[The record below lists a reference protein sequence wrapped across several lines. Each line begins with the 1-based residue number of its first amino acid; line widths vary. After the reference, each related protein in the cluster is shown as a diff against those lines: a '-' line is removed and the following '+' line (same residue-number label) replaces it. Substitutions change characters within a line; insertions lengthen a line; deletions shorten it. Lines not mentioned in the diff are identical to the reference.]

1 MYFEEYLNKIDNNI
15 KLFIDM
21 DGVVADYDFGK
32 AYDYHKKR
40 PLFDNIKKLE
50 KISKKKNIELYILSV
65 TRQNVGYNQK
75 MKWLNKNMPF
85 IKKENIF
92 IISRE
97 ANNLVISSILKAN
110 FLKKFDREGCQI
122 VVIDDDPRVLKEIHK
137 KNEDVILLK
146 DTVLTD

>member
-1 MYFEEYLNKIDNNI
+1 MYLEERLKRIGDNI

-50 KISKKKNIELYILSV
+50 KISKKKNIEVYILSV
-65 TRQNVGYNQK
+65 TRQNIGYRQK
-75 MKWLNKNMPF
+75 MKWLDKNMPF
-85 IKKENIF
+85 IKKENRI

-97 ANNLVISSILKAN
+97 ANNLIVSPILKAN
-110 FLKKFDREGCQI
+110 FLKKVNRDGCTL

>member
-65 TRQNVGYNQK
+65 TRQNIGYNQK
-75 MKWLNKNMPF
+75 RVTVINRGYSFYIHNSYPITF
-85 IKKENIF
+85 I
-92 IISRE
+92 
-97 ANNLVISSILKAN
+97 V
-110 FLKKFDREGCQI
+110 
-122 VVIDDDPRVLKEIHK
+122 
-137 KNEDVILLK
+137 
-146 DTVLTD
+146 